1 MPIVP
6 TRPGTL
12 VLMKGVRRTAPH
24 DFLPLNVAVPKP
36 KTLVNSMVA
45 YRPVI
50 GKCLPIY

>member
-24 DFLPLNVAVPKP
+24 ELFAPECGCA
-36 KTLVNSMVA
+36 KTEDPGKLMVA
-45 YRPVI
+45 YRTVI